1 MTDLSAVL
9 RPMHPIATLVETC
22 RQRGLFDL
30 LDAREFRGRAQL
42 IDALQANAGALT
54 IALDALVS
62 HGWLETD
69 DRDAYRLT
77 GEAPAQPAADSVAPD
92 PAYAPLLQA
101 LPELLF
107 GDGSAVL
114 INDEEML
121 RAALGV
127 AAAGAASVRDQVAVL
142 LEADAVPVNDALAVI
157 AKEQSA
163 HYVDRRGRV
172 CDALT
177 IVSAWQQ
184 QLRALAAKAGASPV
198 VIAESHGGDV
208 EWLHRL
214 AAEPTISAD
223 AFLILAA
230 SAGLFNDDIAVRSPH
245 SSQRS
250 RFSLHRLT
258 RRDYV
263 VRHAAGK
270 DLERLCEL
278 ESLCWQHTRTP
289 KEQIHARLQTY
300 PQGQFV
306 LEKDGEVLG
315 VIYSQRIASVDALM
329 ACRADD
335 VHRLHDPSGSII
347 QLLAVNVDPRTQNA
361 GYGDQL
367 LELMLQRCGL
377 MTGVEQVVGV
387 TLCKSYDAAS
397 GLAFDQYI
405 RQQGRAQD
413 PVLAFHHAH
422 GAEVVKTVPGYRPQD
437 RANLQNGVL
446 VAYDILNRRPRRQSA
461 TAAVV
466 GARVDRASIEHFVRS
481 QAAQLLGISEQEI
494 DIDRP
499 VMEMGLESA
508 DLLKLQRLC
517 EERFGIELR
526 SGFFFEHSNIA
537 RVVDFLAAKLVPPP
551 DKARPARRA
560 AHGVRDDRDDSHR
573 FAATDIAIVGMS
585 CKLPGGID
593 APEQLWRVLASGQC
607 VISPFPRARG
617 TWPDAAEFPG
627 IDQGGFVTDVDAFD
641 TAFFRISPAEAQMMD
656 PQQRML
662 LELAWGSLED
672 AGVLPAALKGSNT
685 GVFVGASNSD
695 YSRLAQETGVEIEA
709 HNGVGSSLAILA
721 NRISYFFDL
730 SGPSLVVE
738 TACSSS
744 LVALHSAVQSL
755 RSAECAAALVAGV
768 NLICHP
774 DLSVAYH
781 KAGMLAPDGRCKV
794 FDARADGY
802 VRSEGAAVLLLKP
815 LAAAM
820 AEGNRIHAVIRGSA
834 SNHGGLAGGLTVPNP
849 QKQKELLLAAWKD
862 AGVTAHDLTYIE
874 AHGTG
879 TALGDPIEIEG
890 IQTAYA
896 ALGGNEPSAR
906 CSIGSVKSNLG
917 HLESAAGI
925 TGLLKV
931 VLSFQ
936 HRQLPP
942 SVNLAQLNPKIRFS
956 APFSIQDRLGAWDP
970 VLPRVAAVS
979 SFGSGGA
986 NAHVV
991 LQEYPEPVADDST
1004 DEPHLFVLSAANE
1017 NRLRVYAGRAAEWLE
1032 QATAASFASAIFTWQ
1047 TGRTAMKHRLVIKTA
1062 GRADLL
1068 DKLNQWLAGNPQV
1081 ADLWSGQAGQKDSS
1095 LTRVWQT
1102 KAGRQVIDQALAGK
1116 DLDALGPLWASGA
1129 DIDWRKLYEAGD
1141 EPTPVG
1147 VPTYPFAR
1155 DRFWI
1160 DAAAVKPLVGKTAPD
1175 AAGAAIHPLLHTN
1188 TSILNQQSYSSVF
1201 SGEEF
1206 FLADH
1211 RVRFDERGVQKVL
1224 PGVAY
1229 LEMARAAVDHALPA
1243 RPDASVV
1250 ELRNTVWV
1258 QPIVADGRTQVRIA
1272 LSADENNEIDYE
1284 IYSQDADEAIVHCQG
1299 RAVLTRLAAP
1309 VKLDVAQ
1316 LSGQMNAGSI
1326 DANGVYAA
1334 CTRMGLVYG
1343 PAFRGITVIHRG
1355 NDQLLAVL
1363 RLPKVA
1369 HSAAEQFVLHP
1380 SVMDGAV
1387 QASLGL
1393 FDGWAG
1399 QSNQPQLPFA
1409 LESLRVLAPCT
1420 AEMLAWVRYAP
1431 GSGPDDKIVKL
1442 DIDLCDEQ
1450 GNVCVQLHGF
1460 YSRIPNRKA
1469 AAGSLFAAP
1478 QWRTSE
1484 SEAPASAVE
1493 WAQHHVI
1500 LCELPE
1506 IDAEGLSA
1514 ALPGSECLPL
1524 GGDCRRGI
1532 DQRYADHA
1540 AASFER
1546 IQSILQSKPQGK
1558 VLVQIVV
1565 ADHGEQVLFAGLSG
1579 LLRSAALENPQ
1590 LNGQVILVSRG
1601 TTTEEL
1607 RRTLQNEAR
1616 RAHDAQVRY
1625 VSGVRQTLSWELI
1638 PAQPDSAPVAFK
1650 DHGVYLITGGMG
1662 GLGVLFARE
1671 ILERTRGAKVVMTG
1685 RSALDAAK
1693 QAVLDELSGMGGRVS
1708 YREVDVRDLPQ
1719 VEMLVAAIQD
1729 DFGPLDGILH
1739 GAGVIA
1745 DNFILKKTGAQLRE
1759 VLGPKVAGAFNL
1771 DVATKDV
1778 ELDFFVLFSSIAGA
1792 LGNVGQADYAAA
1804 NGFLDQFAA
1813 YRNRQ
1818 VAARQRHGRT
1828 RSIDWPLWQDGGM
1841 GNDAAGQTLR
1851 QRFIGMEAMQTATG
1865 LRAFHRSLALPGDQ
1879 MLVMEGDVAQLRR
1892 LVQDGVAAPRLEVKP
1907 SAASGEADHETL
1919 AEKTQQYLRK
1929 QLAGLLKMPAQ
1940 KLDPNAAL
1948 EEYGIDSMLAMKL
1961 TNQLEKTF
1969 GSLSKTL
1976 FFEYQTIRD
1985 LTRYFLD
1992 RHSAQLGVLF
2002 AVPSQAAEAVP
2013 VTALAPALAPAL
2025 VQAPRASIAGRR
2037 TRRPMSAASPDP
2049 DPIAIVGLS
2058 GRYPGAV
2065 DIDAFWRNLRDGA
2078 DCIIEVPRERWDW
2091 RAHYSEDRNSN
2102 GRHYSKWGGFIAGV
2116 DEFDPLFFNISP
2128 RDATYIDPQER
2139 LFLQHAW
2146 MAVEDAGYTRA
2157 TLQVPHEQDLPG
2169 QVGVYVGVMWSEY
2182 QLFGAEANLQD
2193 LRMGFAGNMA
2203 SIANRVSY
2211 ILNLHG
2217 PSMTLD
2223 TMCSSSLTAI
2233 HVACQDL
2240 KAGRTRLAIAGGV
2253 NISIH
2258 PNKYLMLSTGQF
2270 ISSDGHCQSFGEG
2283 GDGYIPGEGVGV
2295 VVLKRLSEA
2304 ERDGDH
2310 IYGVIRGS
2318 ALTHGGKTNGYTVPN
2333 PQAQAS
2339 AISRA
2344 LTESK
2349 IDARHISYVEAHGTG
2364 TKLGDPIEI
2373 AALGKVFDQY
2383 TKEKG
2388 ICLIGSAKS
2397 NIGHCE
2403 SAAGIAGLT
2412 KVLLQMQHRQ
2422 IVPSLHSAQLNPHID
2437 FDQSP
2442 FVVNQSLRDWEAP
2455 VVDGRTLP
2463 RIAGIS
2469 SFGAGGS
2476 NAHMIVE
2483 EYRAPV
2489 RQPMSMEQ
2497 VVIVLSAR
2505 TIEQLRQKAADLLDF
2520 VRERGESLDLVATA
2534 YTLQVGREAMDERLA
2549 LVVGS
2554 AAQLAEK
2561 LAAYVAGDETIDDL
2575 YLGQVKRNEDTLS
2588 LFSTDLD
2595 LQQTVEKWIAGRK
2608 FSKLLDLWVKGLE
2621 LDWAK
2626 LYGEI
2631 KPARISLP
2639 TYPFAKEHYWIETAG
2654 HHAATPTT
2662 AVLHPLLH
2670 RNTSDLSEERFR
2682 STFTGAEF
2690 FLADHQLAPNGQ
2702 LALKVLPGV
2711 AYLEMARAAI
2721 EQALP
2726 ERPESRILELR
2737 NLVWAQPIVVA
2748 GATDVFIA
2756 LSVND
2761 DDQIDYEI
2769 YSHGAE
2775 RENIHCQ
2782 GNAVLSRQPA
2792 PPKLDLEQLEAQ
2804 MTGGAVET
2812 DRLYA
2817 ACARMGLLYGPAFRG
2832 VDSVRRGSG
2841 QLLARLRLP
2850 SAVAGTAADYLLHPS
2865 LMDAALQTSMAL
2877 GELAEEAGRPSVPF
2891 ALEVLRIIAP
2901 CAAEMTAW
2909 VRYVTGSQ
2917 VGDKLVKLDID
2928 LCDERG
2934 NVCVQM
2940 LGLSLRVLSGEI
2952 AAAATEHATG
2962 SLLATPAWEASS
2974 IAANAE
2980 RAFAQ
2985 HHVILCE
2992 LPQIDLRALES
3003 SLPHGACHSLT
3014 GRGASI
3020 AQRYDAHA
3028 LACFERV
3035 RSILEGRPQEKV
3047 LLQVV
3052 IAAGE
3057 EHAVL
3062 AGVSGLLKTAALENL
3077 QFAGQV
3083 IIVAGNVTA
3092 DELASLLRDE
3102 KRGALDAVVRHD
3114 HGVRQVLRW
3123 LEMPA
3128 GADNAPAAFKD
3139 DGVYL
3144 ITGGMGG
3151 LGLLFAEEIVE
3162 QTRHARVILT
3172 GRSALSPEKEALLSS
3187 DRITYRQVDLV
3198 DPEQVER
3205 LIAGVRDEYRQ
3216 LNGILHCAGMISDH
3230 LILKKSGDE
3239 FAAVLAPKV
3248 AGTFNLDQAS
3258 RDLELDFFVL
3268 FSSTSA
3274 ALGNLG
3280 QADYATANGFMDQFA
3295 AYRNRQVAA
3304 KERRGRTRSIN
3315 WPLWQSGGM
3324 GIDAAGLELLRQTTG
3339 MQPMQTATGVQA
3351 FHRSVALPYDQLL
3364 VIEGDLTRIRR
3375 VLASGRPVQQEPAA
3389 RPASSQADAAS
3400 IDSGDLLEKTQE
3412 YLQRQFS
3419 DLLKLPAQKIDP
3431 LASLEQYG
3439 IDSVLAMQLINRLEK
3454 TFGSLTKTLIFE
3466 YQTVRELSGYFIAHY
3481 AAQLTALFAP
3491 AAKSDVAPAGA
3502 PAVVVESKPISSRRF
3517 SRVRGAVAAET
3528 AETESIAIVGLS
3540 GRYPGALDVDTYWQN
3555 LREGKDSIV
3564 EVPKDR
3570 WEWQAYFS
3578 EDRNLSGRHY
3588 SKWGGF
3594 IDRVDEFDPQFFN
3607 IAPKEA
3613 KYIDPQ
3619 ERLFLQHAWMAVE
3632 DAGYT
3637 RAALQVPHEKDLPGQ
3652 VGVYVGV
3659 MWSEY
3664 QLFGAQSKA
3673 DELRMGFAGNVASIA
3688 NRVSYVLNVH
3698 GPSVTLDT
3706 MCSSSLTA
3714 IHFACQDLKLG
3725 RTSLA
3730 LAGGVNVSVHPHKYL
3745 MLSIGQFISS
3755 DGHCQSFGEG
3765 GDGYIPGEG
3774 VGVVVLKR
3782 LSEAKRDGDH
3792 IYGVIRGSALT
3803 HGGKTSGYTVPN
3815 PQAQASAVSRALAES
3830 RTDAR
3835 HVSYIEAHGTGT
3847 KLGDPIEI
3855 AALGKAFNQYTQEKG
3870 FCLIGSAKSN
3880 IGHCE
3885 SAAGIAGLTKVL
3897 LQMRH
3902 QTIVPSLHSA
3912 QLNPHIDF
3920 DESPFV
3926 VNQTLRPWEAPVVDG
3941 RTLPRIA
3948 GISSFGAGGSNAHM
3962 IVEEFRAPVRQPMS
3976 MEQVVIVLSARTLEQ
3991 LRQKAADLLNLVR
4004 ARGESLDLVATA
4016 YTLQVG
4022 REPMDERVG
4031 FVVSSAA
4038 QLAGRLAAYVA
4049 GDEAI
4054 EDCYSGQVRRNK
4066 EALAVFTTDTD
4077 LQQAVE
4083 KWIANR
4089 KLSKLLDMWVKGLEL
4104 DWSKLYGETRPARVS
4119 LPAYPFA
4126 RERHW
4131 IETPA
4136 QAEPQTAL
4144 TAVLHPLLH
4153 SNTSDLTQQSYSST
4167 FTGEEL
4173 FLREGALPAAAC
4185 LEMARAA
4192 MEKASRNSSLELRNV
4207 LFAEPAALNQTVH
4220 IALLANGGDEVT
4232 FEIYSQT
4239 AENETIHCQG
4249 RATTTH
4255 EPAPAALDL
4264 GHLKAQMRGGAIEPA
4279 SVYAASDS
4287 ASLRAIASIDRG
4299 ESELLAHLRIPHS
4312 AEAAAAGFVLHPS
4325 LLHGALAAA
4334 AALNDGAAALPVALE
4349 SLRVVAPC
4357 TTEMVAWVRQTSNGV
4372 DIDLCDGQGN
4382 VAAQLR
4388 GVTWQAMESV
4398 AVERIDEVELLP
4410 AVVMPAHAAL
4420 EKKELTF
4427 LTAVQAPLSAPA
4439 ARGKRAAIALA
4450 APGANGPAALTGR
4463 KAAVMLASTAPV
4475 VAANAAA
4482 AVSPVK
4488 LYDCGNGI
4496 FFIEIAASRSDALI
4510 AHAVQAL
4517 DHAESDPAV
4526 KALMLSGIEHCFPR
4540 GGRDESNEA
4549 VERSL
4554 FRRLAS
4560 FPYPVIAVQPGDV
4573 IGAGFLAAALCD
4585 FMVCHE
4591 DARYGFTDAAE
4602 SFVPTPAEASLF
4614 SERFG
4619 ELRASDFLFGAG
4631 PFTGKQLRARGW
4643 TCPILPWPEV
4653 EAHAEQLAVGLAA
4666 KSRDALRLLKQHLTR
4681 NLRPLVDELA
4691 PVAAADD
4698 LASPSDR
4705 VLTIKLDSIAEL
4717 AQAGDCKAVV
4727 LVIESAELEAD
4738 MAEIEQLLAG
4748 CEIPVV
4754 AALTAGAKGNAWLAA
4769 QFCDAVVYSK
4779 QGRYSAAGISAGA
4792 AMLFAYR
4799 LGSESN
4805 EIVLTGADYSG
4816 AELQQRITA
4825 LTVVDSEKVLP
4836 AASDLAASWAR
4847 LPHAALAAW
4856 KKRSASALQACSL
4869 AVAGEPVGETLSP
4882 RVTAPISIPLQ
4893 SRAVTATA
4901 YPDGIVVVRMEE
4913 RQAKNMFSDAL
4924 VAGVTEAF
4932 AHVGQSTA
4940 YKVVI
4945 LTGYDSYFASGG
4957 TKETLLAIQQGT
4969 VKFTDVK
4976 VFQAA
4981 LDCRL
4986 PVIAAMQGHG
4996 IGAGWSMGMFADLAL
5011 LSEESRYVS
5020 PYMGYGFTPG
5030 AGATYIFGEKIGQD
5044 LARESLLTAQQYT
5057 GRELAA
5063 RGMALRA
5070 LPRAD
5075 VETTALT
5082 LAGQIA
5088 RAPRGHLVALKDQL
5102 AARIRNAVEETYRLE
5117 LAMHEQTFVGRSDTL
5132 AQIESEFQSE
5142 AHIAPQQPVA
5152 PTSSHPGGDALRTIN
5167 AALRALLADELQL
5180 PEQDIDEKAQF
5191 VDLGLDSISGVSW
5204 IRKINEMYQT
5214 SIEATKVYSYPTLAQ
5229 LSRYV
5234 RDEAAGQGTLPAE
5247 AAPAPAAAPAVPTTI
5262 VAKAS
5267 APRPTAAARPA
5278 GKALISLRSGSSPRF
5293 ATAAVDQTAR
5303 APQAIAVI
5311 GMAGRFPRARNL
5323 DEFWENI
5330 AGGRNCITEVP
5341 PIRWDVGAYYQP
5353 GDPAAGKTISRWA
5366 GTIEEHDR
5374 FDPLFFSISPTEA
5387 ENMEPQ
5393 QRLFLEA
5400 CWHSIENAG
5409 YAASALSGSRC
5420 GVFVGCADGN
5430 YHQLSR
5436 QHQLSAQGFTGSAMS
5451 ILAAR
5456 ISYFLNLQ
5464 GPCISID
5471 TACSSSLVALAQACD
5486 SLASG
5491 ASDLALAGGVYVMVG
5506 PEMHIKTSQAGMLS
5520 ADGRCF
5526 AFDQRANGFV
5536 PGEGVGVV
5544 LLKRLAD
5551 AERDGDI
5558 VHAVIQG
5565 WGVNQDGKTN
5575 GITAPSPDSQTRL
5588 EQEVYDKYRID
5599 PAGIQL
5605 VEAHGTGT
5613 KLGDPIEVE
5622 GLKNAFKKY
5631 TQDEAYCAIGSV
5643 KSNIGHCLTAAG
5655 IAGVLKLVLALKHRQ
5670 LPPSINF
5677 ESLNEHIDLAGSPFY
5692 VNDRLRDWTSAGAR
5706 RAATSSFGFSGTNAH
5721 VVIGEHLPAVAA
5733 KKRPV
5738 TVITQDAKTIIP
5750 LSARTPEQLEQKARE
5765 MLELLRRDASID
5777 LMELAY
5783 TLQVGRE
5790 AMDERL
5796 GVLAASTVQLAE
5808 TLQAFVDGKTR
5819 VADLQRGRV
5828 NRGGD
5833 RMSIMSQDEDVR
5845 ETIVAKWIGGRK
5857 LSQLLELWV
5866 NGLDLD
5872 WHRLYG
5878 EVKPRRIELP
5888 VYPFA
5893 RERYWIDSPA
5903 PASVVPTAVLH
5914 PLLHS
5919 NTSDL
5924 TEHRYSSTFTGD
5936 EFFLADHRVRT
5947 NGRNVQKLL
5956 PGVAYLEM
5964 ARAAVSQAIPARGEP
5979 AVIELHHTV
5988 WLKPVVVTEPAQ
6000 VSIALIAADDDR
6012 VDYEV
6017 YSVAGDDEQQI
6028 VHCRG
6033 QAVLSRRAAPAR
6045 LDLPQLAR
6053 RMNEGRLDAAE
6064 VYTIFARMGLHYGPA
6079 HQGITAIEL
6088 GNGELLAHLRLPA
6101 AVEPAQHAFVLHP
6114 SLMDSA
6120 LQASVGLI
6128 VDLDDLPARPSV
6140 PFAVESLRIAAPCSR
6155 EMAAWVR
6162 YTNGSKRGDLAVKV
6176 DIDLCDLQGHVCVE
6190 IRGFASRALESEAK
6204 PVLHGSSGPMLH
6216 AKGQPAGEN
6225 LSFDDAFYQSL
6236 IADIA
6241 DGSLSVEEAVDL
6253 E

>member
-1 MTDLSAVL
+1 M
-9 RPMHPIATLVETC
+9 
-22 RQRGLFDL
+22 
-30 LDAREFRGRAQL
+30 
-42 IDALQANAGALT
+42 
-54 IALDALVS
+54 
-62 HGWLETD
+62 
-69 DRDAYRLT
+69 
-77 GEAPAQPAADSVAPD
+77 
-92 PAYAPLLQA
+92 
-101 LPELLF
+101 
-107 GDGSAVL
+107 
-114 INDEEML
+114 
-121 RAALGV
+121 
-127 AAAGAASVRDQVAVL
+127 
-142 LEADAVPVNDALAVI
+142 
-157 AKEQSA
+157 
-163 HYVDRRGRV
+163 
-172 CDALT
+172 
-177 IVSAWQQ
+177 
-184 QLRALAAKAGASPV
+184 
-198 VIAESHGGDV
+198 
-208 EWLHRL
+208 
-214 AAEPTISAD
+214 
-223 AFLILAA
+223 
-230 SAGLFNDDIAVRSPH
+230 
-245 SSQRS
+245 
-250 RFSLHRLT
+250 
-258 RRDYV
+258 
-263 VRHAAGK
+263 
-270 DLERLCEL
+270 
-278 ESLCWQHTRTP
+278 
-289 KEQIHARLQTY
+289 
-300 PQGQFV
+300 
-306 LEKDGEVLG
+306 
-315 VIYSQRIASVDALM
+315 
-329 ACRADD
+329 
-335 VHRLHDPSGSII
+335 
-347 QLLAVNVDPRTQNA
+347 
-361 GYGDQL
+361 
-367 LELMLQRCGL
+367 
-377 MTGVEQVVGV
+377 
-387 TLCKSYDAAS
+387 
-397 GLAFDQYI
+397 
-405 RQQGRAQD
+405 
-413 PVLAFHHAH
+413 
-422 GAEVVKTVPGYRPQD
+422 
-437 RANLQNGVL
+437 
-446 VAYDILNRRPRRQSA
+446 
-461 TAAVV
+461 
-466 GARVDRASIEHFVRS
+466 
-481 QAAQLLGISEQEI
+481 
-494 DIDRP
+494 
-499 VMEMGLESA
+499 
-508 DLLKLQRLC
+508 
-517 EERFGIELR
+517 
-526 SGFFFEHSNIA
+526 
-537 RVVDFLAAKLVPPP
+537 
-551 DKARPARRA
+551 
-560 AHGVRDDRDDSHR
+560 
-573 FAATDIAIVGMS
+573 
-585 CKLPGGID
+585 
-593 APEQLWRVLASGQC
+593 
-607 VISPFPRARG
+607 
-617 TWPDAAEFPG
+617 
-627 IDQGGFVTDVDAFD
+627 
-641 TAFFRISPAEAQMMD
+641 
-656 PQQRML
+656 
-662 LELAWGSLED
+662 
-672 AGVLPAALKGSNT
+672 
-685 GVFVGASNSD
+685 
-695 YSRLAQETGVEIEA
+695 
-709 HNGVGSSLAILA
+709 
-721 NRISYFFDL
+721 
-730 SGPSLVVE
+730 
-738 TACSSS
+738 
-744 LVALHSAVQSL
+744 
-755 RSAECAAALVAGV
+755 
-768 NLICHP
+768 
-774 DLSVAYH
+774 
-781 KAGMLAPDGRCKV
+781 
-794 FDARADGY
+794 
-802 VRSEGAAVLLLKP
+802 
-815 LAAAM
+815 
-820 AEGNRIHAVIRGSA
+820 
-834 SNHGGLAGGLTVPNP
+834 
-849 QKQKELLLAAWKD
+849 
-862 AGVTAHDLTYIE
+862 
-874 AHGTG
+874 
-879 TALGDPIEIEG
+879 
-890 IQTAYA
+890 
-896 ALGGNEPSAR
+896 
-906 CSIGSVKSNLG
+906 
-917 HLESAAGI
+917 
-925 TGLLKV
+925 
-931 VLSFQ
+931 
-936 HRQLPP
+936 
-942 SVNLAQLNPKIRFS
+942 
-956 APFSIQDRLGAWDP
+956 
-970 VLPRVAAVS
+970 
-979 SFGSGGA
+979 
-986 NAHVV
+986 
-991 LQEYPEPVADDST
+991 
-1004 DEPHLFVLSAANE
+1004 
-1017 NRLRVYAGRAAEWLE
+1017 
-1032 QATAASFASAIFTWQ
+1032 
-1047 TGRTAMKHRLVIKTA
+1047 
-1062 GRADLL
+1062 
-1068 DKLNQWLAGNPQV
+1068 
-1081 ADLWSGQAGQKDSS
+1081 
-1095 LTRVWQT
+1095 
-1102 KAGRQVIDQALAGK
+1102 
-1116 DLDALGPLWASGA
+1116 
-1129 DIDWRKLYEAGD
+1129 
-1141 EPTPVG
+1141 
-1147 VPTYPFAR
+1147 
-1155 DRFWI
+1155 
-1160 DAAAVKPLVGKTAPD
+1160 
-1175 AAGAAIHPLLHTN
+1175 
-1188 TSILNQQSYSSVF
+1188 
-1201 SGEEF
+1201 
-1206 FLADH
+1206 
-1211 RVRFDERGVQKVL
+1211 
-1224 PGVAY
+1224 
-1229 LEMARAAVDHALPA
+1229 
-1243 RPDASVV
+1243 
-1250 ELRNTVWV
+1250 
-1258 QPIVADGRTQVRIA
+1258 
-1272 LSADENNEIDYE
+1272 
-1284 IYSQDADEAIVHCQG
+1284 
-1299 RAVLTRLAAP
+1299 
-1309 VKLDVAQ
+1309 
-1316 LSGQMNAGSI
+1316 
-1326 DANGVYAA
+1326 
-1334 CTRMGLVYG
+1334 
-1343 PAFRGITVIHRG
+1343 
-1355 NDQLLAVL
+1355 
-1363 RLPKVA
+1363 
-1369 HSAAEQFVLHP
+1369 
-1380 SVMDGAV
+1380 
-1387 QASLGL
+1387 
-1393 FDGWAG
+1393 
-1399 QSNQPQLPFA
+1399 
-1409 LESLRVLAPCT
+1409 
-1420 AEMLAWVRYAP
+1420 
-1431 GSGPDDKIVKL
+1431 
-1442 DIDLCDEQ
+1442 
-1450 GNVCVQLHGF
+1450 
-1460 YSRIPNRKA
+1460 
-1469 AAGSLFAAP
+1469 
-1478 QWRTSE
+1478 
-1484 SEAPASAVE
+1484 
-1493 WAQHHVI
+1493 
-1500 LCELPE
+1500 
-1506 IDAEGLSA
+1506 
-1514 ALPGSECLPL
+1514 
-1524 GGDCRRGI
+1524 
-1532 DQRYADHA
+1532 
-1540 AASFER
+1540 
-1546 IQSILQSKPQGK
+1546 
-1558 VLVQIVV
+1558 
-1565 ADHGEQVLFAGLSG
+1565 
-1579 LLRSAALENPQ
+1579 
-1590 LNGQVILVSRG
+1590 
-1601 TTTEEL
+1601 
-1607 RRTLQNEAR
+1607 
-1616 RAHDAQVRY
+1616 
-1625 VSGVRQTLSWELI
+1625 
-1638 PAQPDSAPVAFK
+1638 
-1650 DHGVYLITGGMG
+1650 
-1662 GLGVLFARE
+1662 
-1671 ILERTRGAKVVMTG
+1671 
-1685 RSALDAAK
+1685 
-1693 QAVLDELSGMGGRVS
+1693 
-1708 YREVDVRDLPQ
+1708 
-1719 VEMLVAAIQD
+1719 
-1729 DFGPLDGILH
+1729 
-1739 GAGVIA
+1739 
-1745 DNFILKKTGAQLRE
+1745 
-1759 VLGPKVAGAFNL
+1759 
-1771 DVATKDV
+1771 
-1778 ELDFFVLFSSIAGA
+1778 
-1792 LGNVGQADYAAA
+1792 
-1804 NGFLDQFAA
+1804 
-1813 YRNRQ
+1813 
-1818 VAARQRHGRT
+1818 
-1828 RSIDWPLWQDGGM
+1828 
-1841 GNDAAGQTLR
+1841 
-1851 QRFIGMEAMQTATG
+1851 
-1865 LRAFHRSLALPGDQ
+1865 
-1879 MLVMEGDVAQLRR
+1879 AQLRR
-1892 LVQDGVAAPRLEVKP
+1892 AILDGVGAPELDAEPLPVT
-1907 SAASGEADHETL
+1907 SEADRDTL
-1919 AEKTQQYLRK
+1919 AEKTLQYLRK
-1929 QLAGLLKMPAQ
+1929 ELAGLLRMPAH

-1992 RHSAQLGVLF
+1992 RHAAQLGALF
-2002 AVPSQAAEAVP
+2002 AVPVQRAEAAPARVPQAAVAVRK
-2013 VTALAPALAPAL
+2013 A
-2025 VQAPRASIAGRR
+2025 
-2037 TRRPMSAASPDP
+2037 RRPSTAASPEP
-2049 DPIAIVGLS
+2049 DSIAIIGLS

-2078 DCIIEVPRERWDW
+2078 DSIVEVPRERWDW
-2091 RAHYSEDRNSN
+2091 RAYYSEDRNDN

-2139 LFLQHAW
+2139 IFLQHAW

-2182 QLFGAEANLQD
+2182 QLFGTEANLQD

-2240 KAGRTRLAIAGGV
+2240 KSGRTRLAIAGGV

-2258 PNKYLMLSTGQF
+2258 PNKYLMLSAGQF

-2344 LTESK
+2344 LAESK
-2349 IDARHISYVEAHGTG
+2349 IDARHISYIEAHGTG

-2373 AALGKVFDQY
+2373 AALSRSFDPY
-2383 TKEKG
+2383 TQEQG
-2388 ICLIGSAKS
+2388 FCRIGSAKS

-2437 FDQSP
+2437 FDKTP
-2442 FVVNQSLRDWEAP
+2442 FVVNQSLQDWEAP

-2483 EYRAPV
+2483 EYPAPAQ
-2489 RQPMSMEQ
+2489 RPMWMEQ

-2505 TIEQLRQKAADLLDF
+2505 TSEQLRQKAADLLEL
-2520 VRERGESLDLVATA
+2520 VRTRGEDLDLVATA

-2549 LVVGS
+2549 LVVRS
-2554 AAQLAEK
+2554 AAQLAGK
-2561 LAAYVAGDETIDDL
+2561 LAAYVAGDQNIDDL
-2575 YLGQVKRNEDTLS
+2575 YQGQVKRNEDTLS
-2588 LFSTDLD
+2588 LFSTDAD
-2595 LQQTVEKWIAGRK
+2595 LRQTVEKWIAGQH

-2621 LDWAK
+2621 LDWSR
-2626 LYGEI
+2626 LYGQTR
-2631 KPARISLP
+2631 PSRISLP
-2639 TYPFAKEHYWIETAG
+2639 TYPFARERYWIETAG
-2654 HHAATPTT
+2654 QHAVVSTT

-2702 LALKVLPGV
+2702 SALKVLPGV

-2726 ERPESRILELR
+2726 ERPESRLLELR

-2748 GATDVFIA
+2748 GPTDVFIA
-2756 LSVND
+2756 LSVDD
-2761 DDQIDYEI
+2761 DDQIEYEI
-2769 YSHGAE
+2769 YSRGAD

-2782 GNAVLSRQPA
+2782 GSAALSRQPA
-2792 PPKLDLEQLEAQ
+2792 PPALDLEQLDAQ
-2804 MTGGAVET
+2804 MTRGAVDI

-2817 ACARMGLLYGPAFRG
+2817 ACTRMGLLYGPSFRG
-2832 VDSVRRGSG
+2832 VDAVRRGSG

-2850 SAVAGTAADYLLHPS
+2850 VAAAGTAADYVLHPS
-2865 LMDAALQTSMAL
+2865 LMDAALQASMAL
-2877 GELAEEAGRPSVPF
+2877 GELAEEAGSPKVPF
-2891 ALEVLRIIAP
+2891 ALDTLRVIAP
-2901 CAAEMTAW
+2901 CTAEMTAW
-2909 VRYVTGSQ
+2909 VRYAAGSQ
-2917 VGDKLVKLDID
+2917 AGDNLVKLDVD

-2934 NVCVQM
+2934 NICVQM
-2940 LGLSLRVLSGEI
+2940 SGLSLRALSKEL
-2952 AAAATEHATG
+2952 AAAAAEHATG
-2962 SLLATPAWEASS
+2962 SLLAIPAWEAIS
-2974 IAANAE
+2974 IESNAE
-2980 RAFAQ
+2980 RLFAQ

-2992 LPQIDLRALES
+2992 LPQIDPRALES
-3003 SLPHGACHSLT
+3003 SLPGSACLSLT

-3020 AQRYDAHA
+3020 AQRYNAHA
-3028 LACFERV
+3028 LTCFERV
-3035 RSILEGRPQEKV
+3035 RSILQSKPQEKV

-3052 IAAGE
+3052 IAGGE

-3062 AGVSGLLKTAALENL
+3062 AGLSGLLKTAALENL

-3083 IIVAGNVTA
+3083 ILVPAKGTAG
-3092 DELASLLRDE
+3092 ELASLLRE
-3102 KRGALDAVVRHD
+3102 EQRGALDAVVRYD
-3114 HGVRQVLRW
+3114 RGVRQVLRW
-3123 LEMPA
+3123 SEIPA
-3128 GADNAPAAFKD
+3128 GADDAPVAFKD

-3144 ITGGMGG
+3144 ITGGTGG
-3151 LGLLFAEEIVE
+3151 LGLIFAEEILG
-3162 QTRHARVILT
+3162 QTRRARVVLT

-3187 DRITYRQVDLV
+3187 GRISYRQVDLG
-3198 DPEQVER
+3198 DAEQVDR
-3205 LIAGVRDEYRQ
+3205 LIAGVRDEYQQ

-3258 RDLELDFFVL
+3258 RDVELDLFVL

-3304 KERRGRTRSIN
+3304 KERHGRTRSIN

-3324 GIDAAGLELLRQTTG
+3324 GIDAAGLEILRQTTG
-3339 MQPMQTATGVQA
+3339 MEPLQTATGLQA
-3351 FHRSVALPYDQLL
+3351 FHRSVALPDDQLL

-3375 VLASGRPVQQEPAA
+3375 VLASGRPVQQEPVA
-3389 RPASSQADAAS
+3389 RPVSAQTAAAT
-3400 IDSGDLLEKTQE
+3400 IGGGELVEKTQE

-3454 TFGSLTKTLIFE
+3454 TFGSLSKTLIFE
-3466 YQTVRELSGYFIAHY
+3466 YQSVRELSGYFIAHH
-3481 AAQLTALFAP
+3481 AAQLAALFAP
-3491 AAKSDVAPAGA
+3491 ATRSDVAPPAA
-3502 PAVVVESKPISSRRF
+3502 VPAVAESKPISSRRF
-3517 SRVRGAVAAET
+3517 TRTRTVAAAAREI
-3528 AETESIAIVGLS
+3528 EPIAIIGLS
-3540 GRYPGALDVDTYWQN
+3540 GRYPGALDVDTYWKN

-3570 WEWQAYFS
+3570 WEWQSYFS
-3578 EDRNLSGRHY
+3578 EDRNRTGRHY

-3637 RAALQVPHEKDLPGQ
+3637 RAALQVPHEQDLPGQ

-3730 LAGGVNVSVHPHKYL
+3730 LAGGVNVSVHPHKYM

-3782 LSEAKRDGDH
+3782 LSDAKRDGDH

-3815 PQAQASAVSRALAES
+3815 PQAQASAISRALAES

-3855 AALGKAFNQYTQEKG
+3855 AALGKAFNQYTEEKG

-3920 DESPFV
+3920 DASPFV
-3926 VNQTLRPWEAPVVDG
+3926 VNQTLRPWEAPVVGG

-3962 IVEEFRAPVRQPMS
+3962 IVEEYPAPAHQPVS
-3976 MEQVVIVLSARTLEQ
+3976 MDQVVIVLSARTIEQ
-3991 LRQKAADLLNLVR
+3991 LRQKAADLLDLVR

-4022 REPMDERVG
+4022 REAMDERAG
-4031 FVVSSAA
+4031 FVVSSSA
-4038 QLAGRLAAYVA
+4038 QLAERLAAYVA

-4054 EDCYSGQVRRNK
+4054 PDCYSGQVRRNK

-4104 DWSKLYGETRPARVS
+4104 DWNKLYGEARPARVS

-4136 QAEPQTAL
+4136 QAEPKTAG

-4153 SNTSDLTQQSYSST
+4153 TNTSDLTQQSYSST
-4167 FTGEEL
+4167 FTGEEP
-4173 FLREGALPAAAC
+4173 FLREGALPAAAY

-4192 MEKASRNSSLELRNV
+4192 MEKASRNASFELREV
-4207 LFAEPAALNQTVH
+4207 VFAEPAAFENRSVQ
-4220 IALLANGGDEVT
+4220 IALLVGGGEIAFEV
-4232 FEIYSQT
+4232 YSD
-4239 AENETIHCQG
+4239 ETIHCQG
-4249 RATTTH
+4249 RATTND
-4255 EPAPAALDL
+4255 EAAPAALDL
-4264 GHLKAQMRGGAIEPA
+4264 GQLAARMRRGAIEPE
-4279 SVYAASDS
+4279 SVHAASDG
-4287 ASLRAIASIDRG
+4287 AFLRAIASIDRG
-4299 ESELLAHLRIPHS
+4299 EGELLAHLRIPSS
-4312 AEAAAAGFVLHPS
+4312 AEATAAGFVLHPS

-4334 AALNDGAAALPVALE
+4334 AALNDGSAALPVALE

-4357 TTEMVAWVRQTSNGV
+4357 TTEMVAWVRRTPNGT
-4372 DIDLCDGQGN
+4372 DIDLSDGQGN

-4388 GVTWQAMESV
+4388 GLAWQA
-4398 AVERIDEVELLP
+4398 VEKADEVELLP
-4410 AVVMPAHAAL
+4410 AVVAPAHAAL
-4420 EKKELTF
+4420 QKKEIAF
-4427 LTAVQAPLSAPA
+4427 LAAVQAPLSAPA

-4450 APGANGPAALTGR
+4450 APGESASASASTGR
-4463 KAAVMLASTAPV
+4463 KTAVTLTSTTSGTTPAVASAAT
-4475 VAANAAA
+4475 

-4496 FFIEIAASRSDALI
+4496 FSIEIAASRSNALI
-4510 AHAVQAL
+4510 AHTVQAL
-4517 DHAESDPAV
+4517 DRAANDAAV
-4526 KALMLSGIEHCFPR
+4526 KTLVLSGIEHCFPR

-4560 FPYPVIAVQPGDV
+4560 FPYPVIAVQAGDV

-4585 FMVCHE
+4585 FIVCHE
-4591 DARYGFTDAAE
+4591 NARYGFTDTAAG
-4602 SFVPTPAEASLF
+4602 FVPTAAEAALF

-4619 ELRASDFLFGAG
+4619 ELRANDLLFGAG
-4631 PFTGKQLRARGW
+4631 PFTGAQLRARGW
-4643 TCPILPWPEV
+4643 TCPVLPWPEV
-4653 EAHAEQLAVGLAA
+4653 EVHAEQLAVALAA

-4681 NLRPLVDELA
+4681 NLGALVDGLH

-4698 LASPSDR
+4698 LAATSGR
-4705 VLTIKLDSIAEL
+4705 VRAIKLDSIADL
-4717 AQAGDCKAVV
+4717 AHVADCKAVV
-4727 LVIESAELEAD
+4727 LVVEDDEREAD
-4738 MAEIEQLLAG
+4738 LAEVERLLAAR
-4748 CEIPVV
+4748 EIPVV
-4754 AALTAGAKGNAWLAA
+4754 AALTAGATGNAWLAA
-4769 QFCDAVVYSK
+4769 QLCDAVVYNTE
-4779 QGRYSAAGISAGA
+4779 GRYSAAGISAGA
-4792 AMLFAYR
+4792 ATLFAHR

-4805 EIVLTGADYSG
+4805 EIVLTGAAYSG
-4816 AELQQRITA
+4816 AELRQRIGA
-4825 LTVVDSEKVLP
+4825 LTVVDSDDVLP
-4836 AASDLAASWAR
+4836 MASDLAASWAR
-4847 LPHAALAAW
+4847 LPGAAFAAW
-4856 KKRSASALQACSL
+4856 KKRSASALQARSL
-4869 AVAGEPVGETLSP
+4869 AAADEPAGETPSARIAAPV
-4882 RVTAPISIPLQ
+4882 SIPLQ

-4913 RQAKNMFSDAL
+4913 REAKNMFSDAL
-4924 VAGVTEAF
+4924 VAGVAEAF
-4932 AHVGQSTA
+4932 AHVAQSA
-4940 YKVVI
+4940 DYKVVI

-4969 VKFTDVK
+4969 VKFTDFK

-5063 RGMALRA
+5063 RCAALRA
-5070 LPRAD
+5070 LPRAE
-5075 VETTALT
+5075 VETAAMT

-5088 RAPRGHLVALKDQL
+5088 RSPRGRLVALKEQL
-5102 AARIRNAVEETYRLE
+5102 AARARNAVEETYRLE
-5117 LAMHEQTFVGRSDTL
+5117 LAMHEKTFVGRSDTL

-5142 AHIAPQQPVA
+5142 TQVAPPIAPQQPAA
-5152 PTSSHPGGDALRTIN
+5152 PASSQPAGGGDVLRAIT

-5180 PEQDIDEKAQF
+5180 PEHDIDEKAQF

-5204 IRKINEMYQT
+5204 IRKINETYQT

-5229 LSRYV
+5229 LSRHV
-5234 RDEAAGQGTLPAE
+5234 RDEAEGQGTLPAE
-5247 AAPAPAAAPAVPTTI
+5247 AAPAAVPVPVPAPAVAAPI
-5262 VAKAS
+5262 VAKPI
-5267 APRPTAAARPA
+5267 APTVVVRSA
-5278 GKALISLRSGSSPRF
+5278 GKALTSLRSGAAPRF
-5293 ATAAVDQTAR
+5293 ATAAADPAAR
-5303 APQAIAVI
+5303 ASQAIAVI

-5330 AGGRNCITEVP
+5330 AAGRDCITEVP
-5341 PIRWDVGAYYQP
+5341 PMRWDVGAYYQP
-5353 GDPAAGKTISRWA
+5353 GDPAAGKTTSRWA

-5374 FDPLFFSISPTEA
+5374 FDPLFFNISPTEA

-5506 PEMHIKTSQAGMLS
+5506 PEMHIKTAQAGMLS
-5520 ADGRCF
+5520 PDGKCF

-5558 VHAVIQG
+5558 IHAVVQG

-5575 GITAPSPDSQTRL
+5575 GITAPNPDSQTRL

-5622 GLKNAFKKY
+5622 GLRNAFKKY
-5631 TQDEAYCAIGSV
+5631 TQDQAYCAIGSV

-5655 IAGVLKLVLALKHRQ
+5655 IAGVLKLVLAIEHRQ

-5677 ESLNEHIDLAGSPFY
+5677 ERLNEHIDLAGSPFY
-5692 VNDRLRDWTSAGAR
+5692 VNDRLRDWTSAGPR

-5721 VVIGEHLPAVAA
+5721 VVIGEHLPAAA
-5733 KKRPV
+5733 ATKRPV
-5738 TVITQDAKTIIP
+5738 TVITQDAKTIVP

-5765 MLELLRRDASID
+5765 LLELLRRDASID
-5777 LMELAY
+5777 LTELAY
-5783 TLQVGRE
+5783 TLQIGRE

-5796 GVLAASTVQLAE
+5796 GVLAASTGQLAE
-5808 TLQAFVDGKTR
+5808 ALQAFVDGKTR

-5828 NRGGD
+5828 SRGSD

-5857 LSQLLELWV
+5857 LAQLLELWV

-5878 EVKPRRIELP
+5878 EVKPRRIVLP

-5893 RERYWIDSPA
+5893 RERYWIDTPA
-5903 PASVVPTAVLH
+5903 PLGAATTAALH

-5947 NGRNVQKLL
+5947 GGRNVQKVL

-5964 ARAAVSQAIPARGEP
+5964 ARAAVSQAVPARREP
-5979 AVIELHHTV
+5979 AVIELQHTV
-5988 WLKPVVVTEPAQ
+5988 WLKPVVVAEPAQ
-6000 VSIALIAADDDR
+6000 VSIALAAADDDR

-6017 YSVAGDDEQQI
+6017 YSLSTVDGEQQI
-6028 VHCRG
+6028 AHCRG

-6053 RMNEGRLDAAE
+6053 RMSEGRLDAAQ

-6079 HQGITAIEL
+6079 HQGISAIEL
-6088 GNGELLAHLRLPA
+6088 GDGELLAHLRLPA

-6128 VDLDDLPARPSV
+6128 VDLDDVPSKPSV
-6140 PFAVESLRIAAPCSR
+6140 PFSVELLRIVAPCSR

-6162 YTNGSKRGDLAVKV
+6162 FANGSKRGDLAVKV

-6190 IRGFASRALESEAK
+6190 IRGFASRALESENK
-6204 PVLHGSSGPMLH
+6204 PVLQGSSAPMLH
-6216 AKGQPAGEN
+6216 AKAQPAGEP

-6236 IADIA
+6236 IADIV
-6241 DGSLSVEEAVDL
+6241 DGSVSVEEAVDL